1 MTVDVVEL
9 PATITPGEGGEVT
22 MPKLPVMANVT
33 LALWTIDPAVPV
45 IVTV

>member
-22 MPKLPVMANVT
+22 MPKLPVMAKVT
-33 LALWTIDPAVPV
+33 LALCTIDPAVPV

>member
-9 PATITPGEGGEVT
+9 PATIMPGEGGEVT
-22 MPKLPVMANVT
+22 MPKLPVIVNVT
-33 LALWTIDPAVPV
+33 LVLWTIDPAVPV

>member
-1 MTVDVVEL
+1 VTVDAVAL
-9 PATITPGEGGEVT
+9 PATITPGEGGELI
-22 MPKLPVMANVT
+22 MPKLPVIVNVI